1 MTPGR
6 HLIGQRPATT
16 RRWSPF
22 RRVDL
27 FLATSTTVLFI
38 FQDFFCVVLRYA
50 RYLVCEARRDAFW
63 LAICDIHSPEF
74 QANHIPTGKLV
85 YMHICWLRH
94 YSIYT
99 GLHQYSGARVT
110 SSAKRPSPPP
120 APGEGATLEAP
131 PENNDETSLNFPSL
145 SSRLPELFL
154 VVLRKYRV
162 VFSYV
167 RSNVLATYA
176 GSLYCAINSAQP
188 CIHWVLI
195 GLEWGLDIRYN
206 SQSMQF
212 TVDTIH
218 SRYNSQ

>member
-38 FQDFFCVVLRYA
+38 FQEFFCVVLRYA

-120 APGEGATLEAP
+120 HLARGLRWKRRRKTTTRLRLISHLSRPGSQ
-131 PENNDETSLNFPSL
+131 NSF
-145 SSRLPELFL
+145 F
-154 VVLRKYRV
+154 KYRV

-176 GSLYCAINSAQP
+176 GSLYCASAQP
-188 CIHWVLI
+188 CIDWVLI

-206 SQSMQF
+206 SQ
-212 TVDTIH
+212 
-218 SRYNSQ
+218 